1 MQPYEDAA
9 LNILGDKDRTAALS
23 LMSLVIGIAGLVV
36 LAMELVL
43 ASPGQHEGW
52 VAGGLTVVAWMSY
65 GLARVGRTR
74 YVAHVIVAA
83 VLGAAIFSAIT
94 YGSVR
99 TAVGFLFM
107 GSVVGA
113 GIFLGR
119 TALVVTTVASIGS
132 LGVLTWAE
140 ANGLLTAKPDF
151 SVGLRVWITHSATVL
166 VCALM
171 VHHSRLRTNRA
182 IELKTQE
189 FERRKATE
197 QERDRSLERF
207 ARIFR
212 TSPSPMVAQSA
223 RTGSILDVNPAFERS
238 YGYARD
244 QVLGRQE
251 HFLWADATQREIYLQ
266 RLYAER
272 HVDQFSCQGRRCD
285 GTVFEALISSE
296 MGTDRED
303 KLIITTVTDVSAQA
317 EAMERL
323 RRSEERFAKAFNF
336 SPLNLTITRLSDGS
350 FLEINKAQDRV
361 QGMLPEELIGK
372 TTVEA
377 GAWLTPADREQFVA
391 QLLRDGRINS
401 YDTLMRHKDGSLVDT
416 RLWAELIEIDGEVCI
431 LSCTVNIAAEK
442 RREALLLNV
451 ARGVAAETG
460 EAFFTALTRH
470 LSESIECDI
479 VVIGECRDSQQVDA
493 LSIWKDAQPMPTF
506 SFETVN
512 TPCAETLRQKE
523 IFVCAQGLSQDFP
536 QARGINR
543 EGFQS
548 YLGQALRDADGT
560 PIGILFAMWRKP
572 LKLREDMEAL
582 VSIFASR
589 ANAELVRL
597 HRDREIQRLTETLEQ
612 RVRERTADLQK
623 LNAELDSFAYTVSH
637 DLKSPLR
644 SIDGFTR
651 LLEEQMGE
659 RLSADEREM
668 FDRVL
673 SSTARMGSLISALL
687 ALARVSQAQLERQ
700 TVDLSELVR
709 SILADQLGK
718 HPQRQVQCHIADGL
732 SAGCDPQLAR
742 IALENLLANA
752 LKYTRNE
759 SRTRIE
765 FGCSVP
771 EDGSVPRYFVRDNGV
786 GFNMAHAAKLFKPFQ
801 RLHMASEFEGT
812 GIGLATVRRI
822 IERHGGDITAISA
835 PGEGATFSFSLG
847 DATPH

>member
-1 MQPYEDAA
+1 MQPHDDDAF
-9 LNILGDKDRTAALS
+9 NVLGDRDRTAALR
-23 LMSLVIGIAGLVV
+23 LTSLVIGSTGLLV
-36 LAMELVL
+36 LLMELVL
-43 ASPGQHEGW
+43 AAPGEHEAW
-52 VAGGLTVVAWMSY
+52 VAGALTVMAWLCYGLTRA
-65 GLARVGRTR
+65 GHTR

-83 VLGAAIFSAIT
+83 VLGAAIFSALT

-107 GSVVGA
+107 GAVVGA

-119 TALVVTTVASIGS
+119 TALIVTTLASIGS
-132 LGVLTWAE
+132 LGALTWAE
-140 ANGLLTAKPDF
+140 AAGLLTHRPDF
-151 SVGLRVWITHSATVL
+151 SVSLRVWITHSATVL
-166 VCALM
+166 VCALT

-182 IELKTQE
+182 LQLQAQE
-189 FERRKATE
+189 FERRKTTE
-197 QERDRSLERF
+197 QQRDRNLERF

-212 TSPSPMVAQSA
+212 TSPSPMIAQSA
-223 RTGSILDVNPAFERS
+223 RTGSILDVNPAFERT
-238 YGYARD
+238 YGYTRD

-251 HFLWADATQREIYLQ
+251 HFLWADPSLRETYLQ
-266 RLYAER
+266 QLYAQR
-272 HVDQFSCQGRRCD
+272 HMNQFACQGRRAD
-285 GTVFEALISSE
+285 GQAFNALISSE

-336 SPLNLTITRLSDGS
+336 SPLNLTITRLDDGS
-350 FLEINKAQDRV
+350 FVEINQAQDPV
-361 QGMLPEELIGK
+361 QGLRLEEQMGRTSIDTG
-372 TTVEA
+372 V
-377 GAWLTPADREQFVA
+377 WLTPADRDKFVA
-391 QLLRDGRINS
+391 QLLRDGRIDN
-401 YDTLMRHKDGSLVDT
+401 YDTRMRHKDGSLIDT

-431 LSCTVNIAAEK
+431 LSCTINTTAEK
-442 RREALLLNV
+442 RRESLLLNV
-451 ARGVAAETG
+451 AKGVAAETG

-470 LSESIECDI
+470 LSETIECDM
-479 VVIGECRDSQQVDA
+479 VVIGECTDPQAVQV
-493 LSIWKDAQPMPTF
+493 LSIWKDAAPMPTF
-506 SFETVN
+506 GFDTVN
-512 TPCAETLRQKE
+512 TPCAETLKQKE
-523 IFVCAQGLSQDFP
+523 AFVVAQGLPQDFP
-536 QARGINR
+536 NARGINR
-543 EGFQS
+543 EGFQA
-548 YLGQALRDADGT
+548 YFGQALRDADGT

-572 LKLREDMEAL
+572 LTLREDLQAM

-718 HPQRQVQCHIADGL
+718 NPQRQVQCHIADGV

-742 IALENLLANA
+742 IALENLLTNA

>member
-1 MQPYEDAA
+1 MQPYDDAA
-9 LNILGDKDRTAALS
+9 LDILGDQDRTAALT
-23 LMSLVIGIAGLVV
+23 LLSLVIGIAGLVV
-36 LAMELVL
+36 LVLELML

-52 VAGGLTVVAWMSY
+52 VAGGLTVVAWLSY
-65 GLARVGRTR
+65 GLSRTGHTR
-74 YVAHVIVAA
+74 YVAHAIVAA
-83 VLGAAIFSAIT
+83 VLGAAIFSAVT

-107 GSVVGA
+107 GAVVGA

-119 TALVVTTVASIGS
+119 KALVMTTVASIGS
-132 LGVLTWAE
+132 LGMLTWAE
-140 ANGLLTAKPDF
+140 ANGLLTARPDF
-151 SVGLRVWITHSATVL
+151 SVSLRVWITHSATVL

-171 VHHSRLRTNRA
+171 VHHSRVRTNRA
-182 IELKTQE
+182 IRLKTQE

-212 TSPSPMVAQSA
+212 TSPSPMLAQSA

-238 YGYARD
+238 YGYARE

-251 HFLWADATQREIYLQ
+251 HFLWADPAQRETYLQ

-272 HVDQFSCQGRRCD
+272 HVDQFSVQGRRSD

-317 EAMERL
+317 EAMDRL

-350 FLEINKAQDRV
+350 FLEINQAQDRV
-361 QGMLPEELIGK
+361 QGMLPDELMGK
-372 TTVEA
+372 TSVEV
-377 GAWLTPADREQFVA
+377 GAWLSSADREQFVA

-401 YDTLMRHKDGSLVDT
+401 FDTLMRHKDGSLVDT
-416 RLWAELIEIDGEVCI
+416 RLWAELIEIDGEACI

-442 RREALLLNV
+442 RRESLLLNV

-470 LSESIECDI
+470 LSEAIECDM
-479 VVIGECRDSQQVDA
+479 VVIGECRDTQEMDV
-493 LSIWKDAQPMPTF
+493 LSIWKDARPLPIF

-512 TPCAETLRQKE
+512 TPCAETLKQKDV
-523 IFVCAQGLSQDFP
+523 FVCAQGLPQGFP
-536 QARGINR
+536 NARGINR

-572 LKLREDMEAL
+572 LELREDMQAL

-651 LLEEQMGE
+651 LMEEQMGE
-659 RLSADEREM
+659 RLSAEERDM

-687 ALARVSQAQLERQ
+687 ALARVSQAPLERQ
-700 TVDLSELVR
+700 RVDLSALAS
-709 SILADQLGK
+709 SILNERLVEHA
-718 HPQRQVQCHIADGL
+718 QRTVRRHVAEGL
-732 SAGCDPQLAR
+732 TAQCDPQLAR
-742 IALENLLANA
+742 IALENLLGNA
-752 LKYTRNE
+752 LKYTRDQPE
-759 SRTRIE
+759 AVIE
-765 FGCSVP
+765 FGCVVA
-771 EDGSVPRYFVRDNGV
+771 EGTGQPRFFVRDNGV
-786 GFNMAHAAKLFKPFQ
+786 GFNMAYAAKLFKPFQ

-822 IERHGGDITAISA
+822 IERHGGDITATAA

-847 DATPH
+847 EAPSA